1 MSKRHI
7 CKSMFHVCY
16 YFLDTKIRGEK
27 TLLILPVRSIIKWL
41 TEIKN
46 DKFLFSHFLVV
57 VQEGLVFWSTKK
69 KCEKKMSFFP
79 LIPEWDNEG

>member
-16 YFLDTKIRGEK
+16 YFLDTKILGEK
-27 TLLILPVRSIIKWL
+27 TLLILPVPSIIKWL

-46 DKFLFSHFLVV
+46 DKILFSHFFVV
-57 VQEGLVFWSTKK
+57 VQEGLVFWSTEK
-69 KCEKKMSFFP
+69 KCEKNYVVFSTYSGMGNK
-79 LIPEWDNEG
+79 G